1 MELTNTLAYYDMATI
16 TVLKSFIVQAI
27 DWNWLSNVTSNN
39 VAVMITKVKS
49 FIIQAPESLII

>member
-16 TVLKSFIVQAI
+16 TVVKRFIVQAI

-39 VAVMITKVKS
+39 VAVIITKVKS
-49 FIIQAPESLII
+49 FKIQAP